1 MINYIIIKTKTIMKK
16 VLYILFVFATLN
28 LLSCASSKSSTT
40 IAEGASISNYK
51 YMVFGQNDEDSS
63 PELAD
68 IMLMV
73 HNELSSRLKVVSQM
87 EAIRLMNTGEYVIS
101 PRIMVK
107 TEKWDGGHTYIT
119 ISLYDADTNQL
130 VAVVKSSGIGLS
142 ISQDQALAFK
152 ALKKELDKVFK

>member
-1 MINYIIIKTKTIMKK
+1 
-16 VLYILFVFATLN
+16 
-28 LLSCASSKSSTT
+28 
-40 IAEGASISNYK
+40 
-51 YMVFGQNDEDSS
+51 MVFGQNDEDSS

-107 TEKWDGGHTYIT
+107 TEKWDGGHKYIT